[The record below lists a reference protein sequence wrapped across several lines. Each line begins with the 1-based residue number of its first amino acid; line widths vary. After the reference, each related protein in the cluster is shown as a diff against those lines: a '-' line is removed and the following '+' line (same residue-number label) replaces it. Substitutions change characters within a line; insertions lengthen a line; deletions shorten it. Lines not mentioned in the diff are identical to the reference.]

1 LKIETQPFLIYNEH
15 IMKKIIQ
22 HTLFLLSFLS
32 LYTSVNAAT
41 NNISNQRHCAHIKLQ
56 ILGEGG
62 PEINDGLASS
72 SYLVWI
78 NNKARVLV
86 DAGGGSSFNFEKSAA
101 NFNDLQAILL
111 SHLHVDHSA
120 EIPVYLK
127 AGYFSGRKNNLPLFG
142 PAQGGNFPSTEAF
155 INALISDRQSSAY
168 PYLADNLYQQAS
180 TDFLIIPQSIHA
192 EKKPWQK
199 KITDDLFIKAINVNH
214 GSIPALAW
222 RVESKQCSI
231 TFSGDMNGSSGNL
244 QKLAKNTNILVAH
257 NAIAQQAFSVAKELH
272 MTPLMIGKIAQQAK
286 VKKLVLSHF
295 MLRSINKKQ
304 ETKAFIRKSY
314 SGEIIE
320 AQALMMIE
328 L

>member
-1 LKIETQPFLIYNEH
+1 
-15 IMKKIIQ
+15 MKKIIQ
-22 HTLFLLSFLS
+22 HTLFIFFILNVYGF
-32 LYTSVNAAT
+32 VNAAT
-41 NNISNQRHCAHIKLQ
+41 KTNLNSQNCDHIKLQ
-56 ILGEGG
+56 VLGEGG

-78 NNKARVLV
+78 NNKARVLI
-86 DAGGGSSFNFEKSAA
+86 DAGGGSSFNFERSAA
-101 NFNDLQAILL
+101 NFNDLQVILL

-127 AGYFSGRKNNLPLFG
+127 AGYFSGRENNLPLFG
-142 PAQGGNFPSTEAF
+142 PVKGGDFPSTEAF
-155 INALISDRQSSAY
+155 INALISDRQPSAY

-180 TDFLIIPQSIHA
+180 TDFLIIPKSINA
-192 EKKPWQK
+192 EKKSWQK
-199 KITDDLFIKAINVNH
+199 KLNDDLLIKAINVNH

-257 NAIAQQAFSVAKELH
+257 NAIAQQAFSVAKTLH
-272 MTPLMIGKIAQQAK
+272 MTPLMIGKIAQQAH
-286 VKKLVLSHF
+286 VKKLILSHF
-295 MLRSINKKQ
+295 MLRSIHKKK
-304 ETKAFIRKSY
+304 ETKEFIRKSY